1 MSARVLPA
9 SKRIDFYVLSDDSPN
24 ARERLSCR
32 LAEKAWKLGHTV
44 YLHAGSPALAA
55 ELDELLWT
63 FRDGSFVPHAR
74 ASNRPEPAPPVLI
87 GSSGEA
93 PSGDIDVLIN
103 LDGEVPDFYIRF
115 ARIAEIVEP
124 LEPARAAGRA
134 RFRFYREHGFE
145 PHSHNV

>member
-1 MSARVLPA
+1 MSARVLPV
-9 SKRIDFYVLSDDSPN
+9 SKRIDFYVLSEDLPD

-32 LAEKAWKLGHTV
+32 LAEKAWKLGHRV
-44 YLHAGSPALAA
+44 YVHAGSTAQAA
-55 ELDELLWT
+55 AIDDLLWT

-74 ASNRPEPAPPVLI
+74 ASDRSEPAPPVLI

-93 PSGDIDVLIN
+93 PPDAADVLIN
-103 LDGEVPDFYIRF
+103 LDNEVPDFYTRF

-145 PHSHNV
+145 PQSHNV